1 MSMAGKLLQILA
13 LCLCLARSELTLSA
27 QAELPRVPISALW
40 SDGTRLLIGQGSTL
54 SEVMPIG
61 ERLLIRWQIGL
72 GRGTLQ
78 AITACAPFIFVLSAD
93 GLSVLDTERRE
104 RAFVRGGG
112 HRLAC
117 NADQVWVAALG
128 AGVRRYQV
136 TADGSLSTLPS
147 IQTVAQ
153 DVTASGADA
162 FWVAEGELGVRRYAL
177 NGEVQLWLNAFT
189 PAQIVRERDEKLF
202 IGYGAQLSI
211 VSLGASPQ
219 VIGTATLILSDARLT
234 DLLIAGERIY
244 AGRQHSSGRGAS
256 LIVFE
261 LSATDALRLVAQ
273 FGEDGDGAQLG
284 ALGAELFVVG
294 SSTLTWLRFD
304 QATPRVIMM
313 WSAARSQCAPN
324 APTDPQPSDGAQV
337 RNGRLRLEWRASCAD
352 SFELWLDGALL
363 ATVPP
368 SIDPESE
375 RPRHSYA
382 VALDEGVHRWQVI
395 ALGANGVR
403 AASPTWRVHVT
414 SEGLLGTPSALSG
427 SLLYQP
433 PLVARMLAESLLT
446 LGAAACGGLLIV
458 IAAAWWLGKRA
469 QQRQW

>member
-1 MSMAGKLLQILA
+1 MASKLLRILA
-13 LCLCLARSELTLSA
+13 LCLCLARSELALNA
-27 QAELPRVPISALW
+27 QAELPRAPISALW
-40 SDGTRLLIGQGSTL
+40 SDGTRLLIGQGGTL
-54 SEVMPIG
+54 SEVTPID
-61 ERLLIRWQIGL
+61 ERLLIRWQVGL
-72 GRGTLQ
+72 GRGALQ
-78 AITACAPFIFVLSAD
+78 AVAVCAPFIFVLSAD
-93 GLSVLDTERRE
+93 GLSALDAEQRE

-117 NADQVWVAALG
+117 NADQVWIAALG

-136 TADGSLSTLPS
+136 TADGRLSALPS

-189 PAQIVRERDEKLF
+189 PAQIVRERDGKLF

-211 VSLGASPQ
+211 VSLGALPQ
-219 VIGTATLILSDARLT
+219 AIGAASLIPADAELA
-234 DLLIAGERIY
+234 DLLIVGDRIY

-261 LSATDALRLVAQ
+261 LSAANALRLIAQ
-273 FGEDGDGAQLG
+273 FGEDGNGARLG
-284 ALGAELFVVG
+284 ALGAELFIVG
-294 SSTLTWLRFD
+294 GSTFTWLRFD
-304 QATPRVIMM
+304 QATPRAVMT
-313 WSAARSQCAPN
+313 WSAVLSQCAPN

-337 RNGRLRLEWRASCAD
+337 RDGRLRLEWRASCAD

-363 ATVPP
+363 ATVLP
-368 SIDPESE
+368 STDAESE
-375 RPRHSYA
+375 RPSHGYA

-395 ALGANGVR
+395 ALGANGAR
-403 AASPTWRVHVT
+403 AASPTWRVYVA
-414 SEGLLGTPSALSG
+414 SDGLLGTPSAPSG

-433 PLVARMLAESLLT
+433 PFAARTLIEAILMLS
-446 LGAAACGGLLIV
+446 AAACGGLLIV

-469 QQRQW
+469 QQRLR